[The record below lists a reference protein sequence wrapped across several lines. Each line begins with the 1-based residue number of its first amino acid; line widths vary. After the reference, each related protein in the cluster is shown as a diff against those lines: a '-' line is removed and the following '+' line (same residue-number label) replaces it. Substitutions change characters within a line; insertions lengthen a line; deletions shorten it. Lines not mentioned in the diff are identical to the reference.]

1 MFCFQVVSFDKRVF
15 IGFGILNSFYKSFK
29 KLLFKKVLS
38 HLIMLIPLALYKIYL
53 DIILISSKFCLC
65 FFVVFVNISILE
77 HDGVAVKRM
86 LTSVENTPSN
96 TKRLPTHL
104 N

>member
-1 MFCFQVVSFDKRVF
+1 M
-15 IGFGILNSFYKSFK
+15 
-29 KLLFKKVLS
+29 LF
-38 HLIMLIPLALYKIYL
+38 PLALYKIYL
-53 DIILISSKFCLC
+53 DIVLISSKSCPCIFE
-65 FFVVFVNISILE
+65 VFLNISILE

>member
-1 MFCFQVVSFDKRVF
+1 MEIV
-15 IGFGILNSFYKSFK
+15 
-29 KLLFKKVLS
+29 
-38 HLIMLIPLALYKIYL
+38 
-53 DIILISSKFCLC
+53 LISSKLGLFLFGV
-65 FFVVFVNISILE
+65 FFNISTLE
-77 HDGVAVKRM
+77 QDGVAVKRM